1 MRKNKRNKSASKG
14 IRDRKF
20 INTGYSSG
28 GASLTKQ
35 ALRGYNPIQSS
46 PQSDI
51 DSNLNILRNRS
62 YDMAINTPIGRGAI
76 ETSRSYVIG
85 AGLIPSPNI
94 DFRTLGLNP
103 DEAKEWKR
111 KTIQEFKLWAD
122 DVSCDIYK
130 KNNFWDQQNIAF
142 IGCLVN
148 GDAWAIPKYGKN
160 TANNPY
166 CLKIQQI
173 EANRVC
179 NPGSID
185 IYGIVNPTMV
195 TQINEKN
202 GNRIIN
208 GIEVDKKGEVVAY
221 WIANKTPYDPTNI
234 GALVEWKRVE
244 AFGKRTG
251 RAMVLQISKEDR
263 PEQYRG
269 VPFLAPVIEELKQ
282 ISRYTN
288 AELTTA
294 IIKAFFSIFLT
305 SNTPP
310 GNTLNDM
317 LDSTYDYDPYA
328 DLDPTKLKLG
338 PGTINTL
345 PPGVSVVTA
354 DPSKSLST
362 FEPFVQSLIVQIGAG
377 LNIPSEVLMSKFNS
391 SYSAARGALNQ
402 AVAVFKERRTWF
414 AREFCQPIY
423 EMWLAEAIAIG
434 RIKAPKFGIDPII
447 TKAWSNCDWFGP
459 TSGLLDPVKEVQ
471 AAKLQVDYGF
481 STHEK
486 VSTELTG
493 TNYDDNIDILA
504 LENKKKQKLG
514 LEGGE

>member
-1 MRKNKRNKSASKG
+1 
-14 IRDRKF
+14 
-20 INTGYSSG
+20 
-28 GASLTKQ
+28 
-35 ALRGYNPIQSS
+35 
-46 PQSDI
+46 
-51 DSNLNILRNRS
+51 
-62 YDMAINTPIGRGAI
+62 
-76 ETSRSYVIG
+76 
-85 AGLIPSPNI
+85 
-94 DFRTLGLNP
+94 
-103 DEAKEWKR
+103 
-111 KTIQEFKLWAD
+111 
-122 DVSCDIYK
+122 
-130 KNNFWDQQNIAF
+130 
-142 IGCLVN
+142 
-148 GDAWAIPKYGKN
+148 
-160 TANNPY
+160 
-166 CLKIQQI
+166 
-173 EANRVC
+173 
-179 NPGSID
+179 
-185 IYGIVNPTMV
+185 
-195 TQINEKN
+195 
-202 GNRIIN
+202 
-208 GIEVDKKGEVVAY
+208 
-221 WIANKTPYDPTNI
+221 
-234 GALVEWKRVE
+234 
-244 AFGKRTG
+244 
-251 RAMVLQISKEDR
+251 
-263 PEQYRG
+263 
-269 VPFLAPVIEELKQ
+269 
-282 ISRYTN
+282 
-288 AELTTA
+288 
-294 IIKAFFSIFLT
+294 
-305 SNTPP
+305 
-310 GNTLNDM
+310 M

-328 DLDPTKLKLG
+328 DFDPTKLKLG

-434 RIKAPKFGIDPII
+434 RIKAPKFGLDPII